1 MEIETSTYQ
10 SSPVKAIL
18 WTGPRC
24 LGTAF
29 ERCMRNLPNVEAFHE
44 PFVVAATYGLIGE
57 RRDGFT
63 HLPYH
68 QGVSY
73 QQTKTILEGVFPAS
87 TKIVFVKD
95 IAVYL
100 GDHFDKMPKGFHHSF
115 LIRHPA
121 KIVAS
126 LMRGFQKVQD
136 VGFPYFDKFYADEIG
151 IKALLTLY
159 NYLVKE
165 KIECEPIIVD
175 ADDLQR
181 NPAMMMQKYC
191 QAVGIPYNKCMLTW
205 KPEISQKF
213 MEELTRFGPVELW
226 HGAVV
231 SRDGLHPSSPSNGDD
246 IDVTVYPEEVQLAI
260 QDCMPSYKQ
269 LYECRLR

>member
-1 MEIETSTYQ
+1 MEIETSTR
-10 SSPVKAIL
+10 SSHAKVVL
-18 WTGPRC
+18 WSTYRS
-24 LGTAF
+24 LSTAF
-29 ERCMRNLPNVEAFHE
+29 ERCMRNLPDVEGFHE
-44 PFVVAATYGLIGE
+44 PLTEAAYFGLIEE
-57 RRDGFT
+57 RFGGLTAAPPKRGLSYKQVKTKLEDFRIDRSNLFIKDMALNMVNGHLDKIPEGFR
-63 HLPYH
+63 
-68 QGVSY
+68 
-73 QQTKTILEGVFPAS
+73 
-87 TKIVFVKD
+87 
-95 IAVYL
+95 
-100 GDHFDKMPKGFHHSF
+100 HSF

-121 KIVAS
+121 KVIISYFRATARAKEMG
-126 LMRGFQKVQD
+126 L
-136 VGFPYFDKFYADEIG
+136 PYSTEFRADEIG
-151 IKALLTLY
+151 IQEILTLY

-226 HGAVV
+226 HGTLL